1 MVCINTPANHLKLWS
16 ILTAREFSAVNI
28 QIPLIILLFSLGENT
43 ILVPTFWG
51 YNQFDFYILVTVNLV
66 IVIFNL

>member
-28 QIPLIILLFSLGENT
+28 QIPLIILLFSLGENI
-43 ILVPTFWG
+43 ILVFTFWG

>member
-28 QIPLIILLFSLGENT
+28 QIPLIILLFSLGENI
-43 ILVPTFWG
+43 ILVFTFWG

-66 IVIFNL
+66 LVIFNL